1 MFKKWDAQQGKF
13 IDIRYSTYDEQKY
26 PNRKYLKYDC
36 DGCDKTMVLV
46 VILIVWVVVGAL
58 VLKIKLILI
67 TMKFKGE

>member
-46 VILIVWVVVGAL
+46 VILIV
-58 VLKIKLILI
+58 
-67 TMKFKGE
+67 